1 MYVISNANIE
11 RELKQHELQTLLTGS
26 DSAVKFNKLRIED
39 LRMGLDALDASER
52 SLEALTAS
60 TGGRLYKPVRFTELQ
75 KTYAEVAQELR
86 QQYTLYYSPNNSSR
100 DGKLRRVRVETN
112 NSSHRVSARIG
123 YYAPSK

>member
-1 MYVISNANIE
+1 
-11 RELKQHELQTLLTGS
+11 
-26 DSAVKFNKLRIED
+26 
-39 LRMGLDALDASER
+39 MGLDALDASER
-52 SLEALTAS
+52 NLEALTAS
-60 TGGRLYKPVRFTELQ
+60 TGGRVYKPVRFTELQ

-86 QQYTLYYSPNNSSR
+86 QQYTLYYSPNNPSR